1 MLNHVWLVLLFPAI
15 GSAINMLFGS
25 KLSKKRSGTIAC
37 SVMGFSFLVSILLF
51 LNLIKLAP
59 EDRCVTDS
67 LFEWITVGD
76 FLTFA
81 SLQVDQLSSIMILV
95 ITGVGF
101 FIHIYSVGY
110 MHDDEGFSRYFSYLN
125 LFSLSMLI
133 LVLADNFLLMFVGW
147 EGVGLC
153 SYLLIGFWYEKK
165 SAADAGKKAFVI
177 NRVGDFGFIL
187 AILLIFV
194 TFGTVNFTEVFQNAP
209 QALETGGMVATFITI
224 LLFVGAVGKSAQ
236 LPLYTWLPD
245 AMEGPTPVSA
255 LIHAATMVTAG
266 VYMVSR
272 CSALYVMAPF
282 SMTIVA
288 IIGAATA
295 LFAAIIGLAQNDI
308 KRVLAYSTV
317 SQLGYMFLACGV
329 GAYVAAIFHLMTHA
343 FFKALLFLGS
353 GSVIHALGGEQ
364 DMRKMGGLR
373 KYMRKTHWTFII
385 GTLAIA
391 GIPPFAGFF
400 SKDEILFEAL
410 VEGNKVY
417 WVIGAVAAF
426 MTAFY
431 MFRLVFMTF
440 YGKSRMD
447 KHVEEHVH
455 ESPNNMVIPLMV
467 LALMSLIGG
476 FVGLPTVSLISNYLD
491 PIMAGPGHELGHA
504 VTEIGHGHGETASHM
519 HKVFVMMGVS
529 TAIAVAGI
537 LLAYLMYI
545 IAPGFPAKLA
555 GRFRLLHKIIFNKFY
570 IDEIYDVVFVIPVK
584 KFSQFLWKIFDV
596 RLVDGIVNGTAKFVE
611 LNGSL
616 LKIFQ
621 TGFVR
626 NYAFLMVFGGI
637 IIILFTIFF

>member
-15 GSAINMLFGS
+15 GAAINMLFG
-25 KLSKKRSGTIAC
+25 KRLTKKTSGFIAC
-37 SVMGFSFLVSILLF
+37 SLIGLSFFCAILIF
-51 LNLIKLAP
+51 LSLIKLAP
-59 EDRCVTDS
+59 ENRLIEDN
-67 LFEWITVGD
+67 LFTWINAGD
-76 FLTFA
+76 FMAFA
-81 SLQVDQLSSIMILV
+81 SLQIDPLSTIMILV
-95 ITGVGF
+95 VTGVGF
-101 FIHIYSVGY
+101 LIHVYSIAY

-165 SAADAGKKAFVI
+165 SAADAGKKAFVV

-194 TFGTVNFTEVFQNAP
+194 TFGTINFSEVFNSAHD
-209 QALETGGMVATFITI
+209 ALIPSGTIVTMITL

-272 CSALYVMAPF
+272 CSTLFMMAPV
-282 SMTIVA
+282 SMTVVA
-288 IIGAATA
+288 VVGAATA
-295 LFAAIIGLAQNDI
+295 LFAAIIGLLQNDI

-329 GAYVAAIFHLMTHA
+329 GAHVAAVFHLMTHA

-353 GSVIHALGGEQ
+353 GSVIHALSGEQ
-364 DMRKMGGLR
+364 DMRKMGGL
-373 KYMRKTHWTFII
+373 KSYMPKTYLTFMI

-410 VEGNKVY
+410 VKGNKLY

-440 YGKSRMD
+440 FGKSRMD

-455 ESPNNMVIPLMV
+455 ESPMKMVFPLLM
-467 LALMSLIGG
+467 LAFLSIVGG
-476 FVGLPTVSLISNYLD
+476 FVGLPKLSVISTFLE
-491 PIMAGPGHELGHA
+491 PVFGGHGHELSHAIAEGSAGGHDMSL
-504 VTEIGHGHGETASHM
+504 VY
-519 HKVFVMMGVS
+519 KMMGIS
-529 TAIAVAGI
+529 TGIAIAGI
-537 LLAYLMYI
+537 LLAFLMYI
-545 IAPGFPAKLA
+545 VSPKLPGKVANRFKL
-555 GRFRLLHKIIFNKFY
+555 FYKIIYNKFY
-570 IDEIYDVVFVIPVK
+570 VDEIYDIFIVNPIK
-584 KFSQFLWKIFDV
+584 KFSVFLWKIFDA
-596 RLVDGIVNGTAKFVE
+596 RLVDGIVNGTAKAVE
-611 LNGSL
+611 IDASI
-616 LKIFQ
+616 LKIIQ

-637 IIILFTIFF
+637 LIILFTIFF